1 MGIFGAMTTAIS
13 GLRAQSFALEQISGN
28 IANSQTVGFKRNETS
43 FVNLVADAAPLRQTS
58 GGVDAFTRA
67 TNTVQGDVVNST
79 VGTHLSISGD
89 GYFIVENATGSADGN
104 PLFSGVSNYTRRGD
118 FELDRNGYLV
128 NGSGYYLKG
137 LTLDPT
143 TGNVNGSLPSV
154 IQISNDFIPSRATT
168 TIDYRANLASYPLT
182 ASADSGVAN
191 SELLAGPWTNDP
203 TTDNATPANRYV
215 QYSDVSKFLDQTI
228 SGGATTVF
236 DSAGAPVNVQL
247 RWGKIDSAAS
257 GGTESWNL
265 FYLQDSTTS
274 TAADPVWRNVGTE
287 YTFSTAGKMTA
298 PTGNVTIRNLTV
310 NGVSIG
316 DVTLNNGA
324 AGVTQFADPNGVA
337 RVTDIDQ
344 NGFAAG
350 ELVGVSMGE
359 NGRIIAS
366 YTNGESIGLAQVPLA
381 SFNGDNALAKL
392 NGGAFAETQQSG
404 AAILGAQGSIV
415 GQSLEGSNTDIA
427 DEFTKLIVTQQAYA
441 AGTRIVSS
449 SDEMLKEALNMLR

>member
-1 MGIFGAMTTAIS
+1 
-13 GLRAQSFALEQISGN
+13 
-28 IANSQTVGFKRNETS
+28 
-43 FVNLVADAAPLRQTS
+43 
-58 GGVDAFTRA
+58 
-67 TNTVQGDVVNST
+67 
-79 VGTHLSISGD
+79 
-89 GYFIVENATGSADGN
+89 
-104 PLFSGVSNYTRRGD
+104 
-118 FELDRNGYLV
+118 
-128 NGSGYYLKG
+128 
-137 LTLDPT
+137 
-143 TGNVNGSLPSV
+143 
-154 IQISNDFIPSRATT
+154 
-168 TIDYRANLASYPLT
+168 
-182 ASADSGVAN
+182 
-191 SELLAGPWTNDP
+191 
-203 TTDNATPANRYV
+203 
-215 QYSDVSKFLDQTI
+215 
-228 SGGATTVF
+228 
-236 DSAGAPVNVQL
+236 
-247 RWGKIDSAAS
+247 
-257 GGTESWNL
+257 
-265 FYLQDSTTS
+265 
-274 TAADPVWRNVGTE
+274 
-287 YTFSTAGKMTA
+287 MTA
-298 PTGNVTIRNLTV
+298 PTGNVTISNLTV

-316 DVTLNNGA
+316 DVTLNHGA